1 MMLTGPARCMTA
13 PCVTCVSRWMKS
25 ISRDAFARLSVSVAR
40 LKRGHEFSFGVG
52 QVELKYSAARLV
64 RSRPQLAPMSMD
76 DGAAD
81 RQPHACSTGFRGIEG
96 VEDPIEVRRI
106 DAGPGVA
113 QGHEDTGPVLLA
125 ADQQLSCSL
134 FYRADCFGRI

>member
-1 MMLTGPARCMTA
+1 MMLTGPARCMTE

-25 ISRDAFARLSVSVAR
+25 ISRDASARLSVPVAR

-64 RSRPQLAPMSMD
+64 RSRPQLASMSMD

-96 VEDPIEVRRI
+96 VEDPIEVHRI
-106 DAGPGVA
+106 DPGPAVA
-113 QGHEDTGPVLLA
+113 KGKGDTRPIRFAVN
-125 ADQQLSCSL
+125 QQHRSSL
-134 FYRADCFGRI
+134 FRHPH